1 MDTTISINEDIDID
15 YSRNSLTVSKDTI
28 NRIELRWN
36 ERIEYLFRHWAS
48 QCKDLADQHNN
59 QAKYKR
65 CMYRVL
71 GIPAVIIPLCMATI
85 TQLYDDGDETAKLVN
100 SLGYLI
106 TGTLTG
112 INTFINFSGQYE
124 KHYNAE
130 IRYNELYTDIQ
141 SILIKP
147 KRDRIQA
154 DVCIERY
161 KLKLEH
167 ANEVS
172 PDLPN

>member
-1 MDTTISINEDIDID
+1 MDDVDIEDSYPI
-15 YSRNSLTVSKDTI
+15 NSLTQSKDTL

-36 ERIEYLFRHWAS
+36 DKIEYLFRHWAM
-48 QCKDLADQHNN
+48 QCKELAQQHNR

-65 CMYRVL
+65 CMYRVF
-71 GIPAVIIPLCMATI
+71 GIPSVIIPLCMATI
-85 TQLYDDGDETAKLVN
+85 SQLYDEGHDVEKLVN
-100 SLGYLI
+100 SLGYLM

-112 INTFINFSGQYE
+112 INTFLNFAGQYE

-172 PDLPN
+172 PDLPNT

>member
-1 MDTTISINEDIDID
+1 MDGLDIEDSTQPI
-15 YSRNSLTVSKDTI
+15 NSLTISKDTI

-36 ERIEYLFRHWAS
+36 DKIEYLLRHWAL
-48 QCKDLADQHNN
+48 QCKELAKQHNK

-65 CMYRVL
+65 FMYRLL
-71 GIPAVIIPLCMATI
+71 GIPSVIIPLCMATVS
-85 TQLYDDGDETAKLVN
+85 QLYDEGHDIEKLVN
-100 SLGYLI
+100 SLGYLL

-112 INTFINFSGQYE
+112 VNTFLNFAGQYE

-147 KRDRIQA
+147 KRDRMQA

-172 PDLPN
+172 PDLPNP